1 MAKEP
6 KPLTD
11 EDIAACEPESIW
23 LETRK
28 VPLPAH
34 AVLWLIL
41 AVLACGAA
49 WAAFA
54 KVDRI
59 VAAEGKLVTTRPNI
73 TLKPLENS
81 LVKEVAVRPG
91 QRVRKGDVLVSFDPT
106 VNEAELA
113 HQQAQYN
120 AKLCEVLRLQAES
133 AGAEALT
140 LPGELAGTPAGREQ
154 AALFADRLAYHAG
167 RTAYFSQYISRYR
180 KMAESLERALAMYG
194 QRQQNMERIEDMYRR
209 LEERGT
215 IPLKDALEVQ
225 MQRLSNEI
233 EIENQKASLV
243 EYRQMV
249 RQCEAERDVF
259 LADWKQQTG
268 TSLVEARAALASYED
283 GVRKYTLLAAQTA
296 LYAPCDAV
304 VHEVAPYQEGSGVR
318 EAEAMVTLI
327 PAGVPLEAEIDIRP
341 QDVGRLREG
350 DTAKIKFDAFPFQQ
364 HGTLCGTLRYIS
376 ADTHESRGNADQ
388 WEESASGAAP
398 TATRPQYRS
407 RLVLS
412 GQLEGVPD
420 SAWQSAGMK
429 VRAEIKVGERSVL
442 DYILNPFLKAM
453 DESIREP

>member
-1 MAKEP
+1 MAREL

-34 AVLWLIL
+34 VVLWLIL
-41 AVLACGAA
+41 VVLIGGVA

-54 KVDRI
+54 KVDRL
-59 VAAEGKLVTTRPNI
+59 VVAEGKLVTTRPNI

-81 LVKEVAVRPG
+81 LVKEVAVRAG
-91 QRVRKGDVLVSFDPT
+91 QRVHKGDVLISFDPT

-113 HQQAQYN
+113 HQQAQYK

-133 AGAEALT
+133 AGAET
-140 LPGELAGTPAGREQ
+140 LSLPAELVDTPGGKEQ
-154 AALFADRLAYHAG
+154 ATLFADRLAYHAG
-167 RTAYFSQYISRYR
+167 RMAYFTQYIDRYR
-180 KMAESLERALAMYG
+180 KMAESLERALAMYE

-233 EIENQKASLV
+233 EIENQRASLV
-243 EYRQMV
+243 EYRQMI

-259 LADWKQQTG
+259 LADWKQQIG
-268 TSLVEARAALASYED
+268 SSLVEARAALVSYED

-327 PAGVPLEAEIDIRP
+327 PADVALEAEIDIQP

-350 DTAKIKFDAFPFQQ
+350 DMAKIKFDAFPFQQ

-376 ADTHESRGNADQ
+376 ADTHESRSNADQ
-388 WEESASGAAP
+388 WEESSSAAP
-398 TATRPQYRS
+398 TATRPQFRS

-412 GQLEGVPD
+412 GQLNGVPD